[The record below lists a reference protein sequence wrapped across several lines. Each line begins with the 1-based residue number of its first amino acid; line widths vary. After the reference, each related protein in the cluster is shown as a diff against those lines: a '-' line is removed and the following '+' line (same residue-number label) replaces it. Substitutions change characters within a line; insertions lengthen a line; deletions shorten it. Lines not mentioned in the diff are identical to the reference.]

1 MRSYISEILNSSL
14 KKLGVSKKEIILE
27 KPNEEKFGDLSSS
40 LALSLAR
47 KLKTNPRKIAQDII
61 DNIEYDKNLID
72 KIEIAGAGFINF
84 FLSDKFYIEV
94 LKLILQKK
102 SDYGKLDKKGKTANI
117 EWVSANPTGPLH
129 AGHGRHVCLG
139 KAVANLLEW
148 IGYDVTREYY
158 YNDAGNQMWLLGESI
173 ERRYEQLCDMEQSK
187 KRHNEQ
193 IIESKISLRS
203 DMYKGEYVKT
213 IAKNIYNKNG
223 DKFITSLQD
232 FRYWREQGEKYC
244 LNLIENTLKKL
255 DIKHDVFF
263 KESSLYPYNI
273 RTINTEDVDNIDEL
287 YKNENYSSSGIIRLL
302 YKFKSVNLIYK
313 KDNAWWLKM
322 KSGGFK
328 EDEGKV
334 IIKSDDIASDRRSEP
349 TYRLPDMAYHI
360 DKIKRNYDLI
370 LDIFGS
376 DHSDTY
382 KEVLYGVKSAGYDIS
397 NIKVII
403 HQMVTFKEGDELIK
417 MSKRHDN
424 VYYLDDLIEDVGVD
438 ATQFFF
444 VMRGANTHL
453 DFDIKL
459 AKEQS
464 EKNPVYYL
472 QYAHARIC
480 GILRNAD
487 ENFLAYKETGIDKI
501 NFDLIQSK
509 DEINLLKVLSRFP
522 DEVVSAA
529 SSYEP
534 HKIITYLN
542 SVAES
547 FHRFYHNQRV
557 LNLNDEETTLARLQI
572 CLAAKQVLKNGFD
585 IIGISAHERM

>member
-1 MRSYISEILNSSL
+1 MKNYISNILNSSL
-14 KKLGVSKKEIILE
+14 KKLGVSNKEIILE
-27 KPNEEKFGDLSSS
+27 KPNEEKFGDISSNIALT
-40 LALSLAR
+40 LA
-47 KLKTNPRKIAQDII
+47 KELKTNPRKIAQDII
-61 DNIEYDKNLID
+61 DNLEYDKNLID

-84 FLSDKFYIEV
+84 FLSDKLSTEV
-94 LKLILQKK
+94 LKSILKTK
-102 SDYGKLDKKGKTANI
+102 FNFGRSDRFKGKTANF

-139 KAVANLLEW
+139 KAIANLLEW

-158 YNDAGNQMWLLGESI
+158 YNDAGLQMNKLADSTQQMYY
-173 ERRYEQLCDMEQSK
+173 R
-187 KRHNEQ
+187 
-193 IIESKISLRS
+193 IIDPEHEHPLPE
-203 DMYKGEYVKT
+203 DGYKGKYIED
-213 IAKNIYNKNG
+213 IANNIYIEYK
-223 DKFITSLQD
+223 DTLKDSD
-232 FRYWREQGEKYC
+232 FEIFKTESEKYNFKSIRGTLSK
-244 LNLIENTLKKL
+244 LNI
-255 DIKHDVFF
+255 HQDVFF
-263 KESSLYPYNI
+263 NETTLYERNDIKNLLEMFKEKGLSYEKDEAVWIKLPE
-273 RTINTEDVDNIDEL
+273 TE
-287 YKNENYSSSGIIRLL
+287 G
-302 YKFKSVNLIYK
+302 FT
-313 KDNAWWLKM
+313 KDKVIV
-322 KSGGFK
+322 KSGG
-328 EDEGKV
+328 
-334 IIKSDDIASDRRSEP
+334 EP

-360 DKIKRNYDLI
+360 DKIKRGYDLI

-382 KEVLYGVKSAGYDIS
+382 KEVLYGVESAGYDTS
-397 NIKVII
+397 SIKVII
-403 HQMVTFKEGDELIK
+403 HQMVTFKEGDETIK

-444 VMRGANTHL
+444 VMRSANTQL

-459 AKEQS
+459 AKDKS

-487 ENFLAYKETGIDKI
+487 ENFPAYKETGIDKI
-501 NFDLIQSK
+501 NFDLIQSR

-522 DEVVSAA
+522 DEVESAA

-585 IIGISAHERM
+585 IIGISAPERM

>member
-61 DNIEYDKNLID
+61 DNLEYDKSLID
-72 KIEIAGAGFINF
+72 KVEIAGAGFINF
-84 FLSDKFYIEV
+84 FISDKFYLNV
-94 LKLILQKK
+94 LKSILNEK
-102 SDYGKLDKKGKTANI
+102 SNYGRSELFKGKTANI

-139 KAVANLLEW
+139 KAIANLLEW
-148 IGYDVTREYY
+148 IGYNVIREYY
-158 YNDAGNQMWLLGESI
+158 YNDAGLQMNNLANSI
-173 ERRYEQLCDMEQSK
+173 KARY
-187 KRHNEQ
+187 NQ
-193 IIESKISLRS
+193 IINP
-203 DMYKGEYVKT
+203 EYPLPEDGYTGNYIKD
-213 IAKNIYNKNG
+213 IA
-223 DKFITSLQD
+223 
-232 FRYWREQGEKYC
+232 
-244 LNLIENTLKKL
+244 NTLYNEYKDELKDSDDLELFKTAGEDYNFENIRNTLSKL
-255 DIKHDVFF
+255 GIHQDVFF
-263 KESSLYPYNI
+263 NETTLYERNDIQNLLELFKENGLSY
-273 RTINTEDVDNIDEL
+273 E
-287 YKNENYSSSGIIRLL
+287 
-302 YKFKSVNLIYK
+302 
-313 KDNAWWLKM
+313 KDGAVWIKLPEKEGFTKDKVIV
-322 KSGGFK
+322 KSGG
-328 EDEGKV
+328 
-334 IIKSDDIASDRRSEP
+334 EP

-360 DKIKRNYDLI
+360 DKIKRGYDLI

-382 KEVLYGVKSAGYDIS
+382 KEVLYGVKSTGYDTS
-397 NIKVII
+397 SIKVII
-403 HQMVTFKEGDELIK
+403 HQMVTFKEGDETIK
-417 MSKRHDN
+417 MSKRHDRA
-424 VYYLDDLIEDVGVD
+424 YYLDDLIEDIGVD

-444 VMRGANTHL
+444 VMRSANTQF
-453 DFDIKL
+453 DFDVKL

-487 ENFLAYKETGIDKI
+487 ENFPAYKETGIDKI

-522 DEVVSAA
+522 DEVESAA

-557 LNLNDEETTLARLQI
+557 LNLDDEETTLARLQI

-585 IIGISAHERM
+585 IIGISAPESM